1 MKRLYALAIGTIL
14 IFALNVPAQ
23 QTASAPGSSGKSEQA
38 QPSAQDD
45 VPTAGDQLKVLT
57 NKLDLTDDQQAA
69 IRPIL
74 EGLHDATV
82 KISQDHNLSR
92 EERLAKVRPIRYK
105 AHDQILAILNDEQ
118 KKTFEQ
124 YMQGPH
130 DEVHGKLS
138 GEASSPQPHKN

>member
-1 MKRLYALAIGTIL
+1 MNRFHSLAFGAIL

-38 QPSAQDD
+38 QPSMQDD

-57 NKLDLTDDQQAA
+57 NKLDLTDDQQAT
-69 IRPIL
+69 IKPIL

-82 KISQDHNLSR
+82 KISQDQHLSHD
-92 EERLAKVRPIRYK
+92 ERLAKVRPLRYK

-118 KKTFEQ
+118 KKKFEQ

-130 DEVHGKLS
+130 AEVHGKLS

>member
-1 MKRLYALAIGTIL
+1 MNRFYALAIGTIL
-14 IFALNVPAQ
+14 IFALNARAQ
-23 QTASAPGSSGKSEQA
+23 QPASAPGSSGKSEQA
-38 QPSAQDD
+38 QPSTQDD

-57 NKLDLTDDQQAA
+57 SKLDLTDDQQAT
-69 IRPIL
+69 IKPIL

-82 KISQDHNLSR
+82 KISEDHNLSR
-92 EERLAKVRPIRYK
+92 EERLAKVRALRYK

-118 KKTFEQ
+118 KKKFEQ

-130 DEVHGKLS
+130 AEVHGKLS

>member
-1 MKRLYALAIGTIL
+1 MNRFYALAIGTIL
-14 IFALNVPAQ
+14 IFALKVPAQ

-38 QPSAQDD
+38 RPSKQDD

-57 NKLDLTDDQQAA
+57 NKLDLTDNQQAA
-69 IRPIL
+69 IRQIL

-105 AHDQILAILNDEQ
+105 AHDQILAILSDGQ
-118 KKTFEQ
+118 KKRFEQ

-130 DEVHGKLS
+130 AEVHGKLS
-138 GEASSPQPHKN
+138 GEASSPEPHKN